1 MLTSTQ
7 NRTLWAVI
15 LALAVYFAFQA
26 RDQIN
31 MVFAGV
37 GKLEV
42 RSSRDEGELYLYWRG
57 KIETPMAERIAAA
70 FDKEGA
76 GKRRVLLSMH
86 SPGGALDH
94 GAKVVKL
101 LREIAKTHD
110 LETRIDSGKACASM
124 CVPVYLQGTRR
135 TASADARFMFHEVS
149 FHEQLGEEKDDVPEA
164 AKSSATDRLFAKY
177 FAPAGVPSDWI
188 SKVRTQMTGGND
200 VWKMGRELL
209 DENSGI
215 VLDVS
220 E

>member
-7 NRTLWAVI
+7 NRALWAVI
-15 LALAVYFAFQA
+15 LAMAVYFAFQA
-26 RDQIN
+26 RDHID

-42 RSSRDEGELYLYWRG
+42 RPSRDENELHLFWRG
-57 KIETPMAERIAAA
+57 KIETPMAERIADA
-70 FDKEGA
+70 FGKQGA
-76 GKRRVLLSMH
+76 SKRRVLLSIH

-101 LREIAKTHD
+101 LREIAATHD
-110 LETRIDSGKACASM
+110 LETRIDSGKSCASM

-135 TASADARFMFHEVS
+135 SASEDARFMFHEVS
-149 FHEQLGEEKDDVPEA
+149 FHEELGEEKSDVPEA
-164 AKSSATDRLFAKY
+164 ARSSATDRLFTKY

-188 SKVRTQMTGGND
+188 AKVRTQMTGGND
-200 VWKMGRELL
+200 IWKTGRELL
-209 DENSGI
+209 DENAGI
-215 VLDVS
+215 VLDVR